1 MVVSMAACGSTNSDA
16 DKSTTG
22 SAAEESQNA
31 GKDTLVM
38 ATNATFPPYEY
49 VDGRNTKESILK
61 SHRRSLM
68 ILV

>member
-1 MVVSMAACGSTNSDA
+1 MKLKKNRSISSSCSDGSFHGSMVASTNSDA

-38 ATNATFPPYEY
+38 ATNAAF
-49 VDGRNTKESILK
+49 
-61 SHRRSLM
+61 RRMSM
-68 ILV
+68 